1 MKSTRADIRT
11 TQHDDFAEQR
21 ETRLFV
27 PVSFLPDSINSLLAD
42 FLQQTPNAARV
53 YLLLLSLWKHSSSR
67 TANAMA
73 FDLFIALIPM
83 LGIAGWA
90 TSLALH
96 SPEGQLK
103 QSALSSLA
111 PSQLDEF
118 LGRHFDALY
127 ASHLAPLGAL
137 AGWWVSSSAF
147 NTMIGVFEETFDC
160 HKRSWVK
167 QRILSL
173 GLALFGMTCL
183 SLVGVFGVLMALAP
197 GRVAEYIQKL
207 DDSGL
212 MRAGIA
218 GAAYLSV
225 TAFLALLY
233 RVSMVR
239 ARKRRIWPG
248 AFTACTMG
256 ATASVGLGYYATN
269 LANYAVFYGGL
280 AVIVVVLL
288 WLWLW
293 STAILVG
300 AEVNVTLEDAG
311 PVQQRAASLP
321 RRSITAP

>member
-1 MKSTRADIRT
+1 VKRSPADSATILP
-11 TQHDDFAEQR
+11 DDEIVEQR
-21 ETRLFV
+21 ETQLFV
-27 PVSFLPDSINSLLAD
+27 PLSFLPDSINSQLTD
-42 FLQQTPNAARV
+42 FFQQAPGPARV

-83 LGIAGWA
+83 LGIAGWT

-96 SPEGQLK
+96 SPEQPLK

-111 PSQLDEF
+111 PAQLDEF
-118 LGRHFDALY
+118 LGRHFEALA
-127 ASHLAPLGAL
+127 ASHLAPLAAL

-160 HKRSWVK
+160 TKRSWVR

-173 GLALFGMTCL
+173 GLALFGMVCL

-197 GRVAEYIQKL
+197 SRLAGYIQLL
-207 DDSGL
+207 DESGL
-212 MRAGIA
+212 LRVGFIA
-218 GAAYLSV
+218 GAYLSV

-239 ARKRRIWPG
+239 MKQRRVWPG

-256 ATASVGLGYYATN
+256 TAASIGLGFYATN
-269 LANYAVFYGGL
+269 IANYAVFYGGL

-300 AEVNVTLEDAG
+300 AEINVTLEDTG
-311 PVQQRAASLP
+311 PLN
-321 RRSITAP
+321 RR

>member
-1 MKSTRADIRT
+1 MKTSPQDSTQILPDDGS
-11 TQHDDFAEQR
+11 HDRQD
-21 ETRLFV
+21 TRLFV
-27 PVSFLPDSINSLLAD
+27 PLSILPDSINSQLAD
-42 FLQQTPNAARV
+42 FFQQTPSAARI

-96 SPEGQLK
+96 SPESPLS

-111 PSQLDEF
+111 PAQLDEF
-118 LGRHFDALY
+118 LGRHFEALA
-127 ASHLAPLGAL
+127 ASHLAPLAAL

-160 HKRSWVK
+160 TKRSWIQ
-167 QRILSL
+167 QRVVSL
-173 GLALFGMTCL
+173 CLALFGMICL
-183 SLVGVFGVLMALAP
+183 SLVGVFGVLMALVP
-197 GRVAEYIQKL
+197 SRVADYIQRL
-207 DDSGL
+207 DDSGF
-212 MRAGIA
+212 MRVGFV

-233 RVSMVR
+233 RVSMR
-239 ARKRRIWPG
+239 RKKQRRVWPG

-256 ATASVGLGYYATN
+256 TAASIGLGYYATN
-269 LANYAVFYGGL
+269 IVNYAVFYGGL
-280 AVIVVVLL
+280 AVIVLVLL

-293 STAILVG
+293 STAIMVG
-300 AEVNVTLEDAG
+300 AEINVTLEDTG
-311 PVQQRAASLP
+311 PLERGSSSLH
-321 RRSITAP
+321 R